1 MVKRIKKPKPKLSR
15 SMRKKLIVLFS
26 LLVFLLCALIG
37 RLMYINYT
45 SGEKYE
51 KKVLS
56 LQSYDSVTIPYQRGD
71 IVDRNGTVMA
81 TSVAVYNVILD
92 CSVMTSESKVDGQM
106 VQKYIEPTIEALI
119 DCFPELNKGDL
130 YQYAEERSDSKYIV
144 LLKKLPYDKIQP
156 FVQLQE
162 AVDDNGKKI
171 NPNIKGVWFE
181 KEYLRSYPFNSLA
194 CSVIGFTA
202 SGNVGTIG
210 LENYYNDTLN
220 GINGR
225 QYGYLNSESD
235 FEKTVIAP
243 QDGNTLVTTIDANI
257 QSIVEKKIAE
267 FNAAYTNNYDERDGS
282 LNTSLIIM
290 NPNTGAILAMA
301 DYPTFDLNNPR
312 DTSILSEEDYKRLT
326 WNVDD
331 LTEEEKE
338 MEVMNVIW
346 QNFCVSSTYEPGS
359 VQKPFTIATGLETG
373 TLNTGVS
380 YVCDG
385 HEVISGQ
392 TVRCVNRQGHGI
404 ENLEKS
410 LMDSCNDALMQMS
423 YSIGVDNFVEY
434 QSIFGFGQRTG
445 IDLPGEANTASLIFN
460 AGNMKTIDLATNS
473 FGQNYNSTMIQM
485 ASAFSSLVNGGTYYR
500 PYLVSKVMDA
510 NGNTVSITEPTVL
523 KQTVSTATSDLLR
536 SYMYSTV
543 TSGTATQAKVDG
555 YSQGGKTGTAEK
567 LPRKDKNYLVSYI
580 GFAPY
585 ENPELVIYCV
595 VDKPNSPDQAHS
607 YYAQNIVREV
617 LEEVLP
623 YLNIYPDEELTGR
636 NADLDVTGT
645 DVFFYGERDGQYLQT
660 SGEGTV
666 DSEQIDSEQIESQ
679 PTDTEPTDT
688 EPENQNN

>member
-1 MVKRIKKPKPKLSR
+1 
-15 SMRKKLIVLFS
+15 
-26 LLVFLLCALIG
+26 
-37 RLMYINYT
+37 MYINYT

-56 LQSYDSVTIPYQRGD
+56 LQSYDSKTIPYQRGD

-92 CSVMTSESKVDGQM
+92 CSVMTSSSKVDGQE
-106 VQKYIEPTIEALI
+106 VQKYLEPTIDALI
-119 DCFPELNKGDL
+119 DCFPELDKGEL
-130 YQYAEERSDSKYIV
+130 YQYAEERSDSRYIV

-156 FVQLQE
+156 FVELQE
-162 AVDDNGKKI
+162 AVDDKGKRV

-181 KEYLRSYPFNSLA
+181 KEYLRSYPFSSMA
-194 CSVIGFTA
+194 CSVIGFTS

-243 QDGNTLVTTIDANI
+243 TDGNTLVTTIDANI

-267 FNAAYTNNYDERDGS
+267 FNAAYTNNDREGRGS

-312 DTSILSEEDYKRLT
+312 DTSILTEEDYQRIT
-326 WNVDD
+326 WNVDN

-338 MEVMNVIW
+338 MEAMNLIW
-346 QNFCVSSTYEPGS
+346 QNFSVFSTYEPGS
-359 VQKPFTIATGLETG
+359 VQKPFTVATGLETG
-373 TLNTGVS
+373 TLHTGLT

-385 HEVISGQ
+385 YELISGS
-392 TVRCVNRQGHGI
+392 RIKCVNRSGHGV
-404 ENLEKS
+404 ETLEGS

-423 YSIGVDNFVEY
+423 YAIGVDNFVEY

-445 IDLPGEANTASLIFN
+445 IDLPGEANTASLLFD
-460 AGNMKTIDLATNS
+460 AGEMKTIDLATNS
-473 FGQNYNSTMIQM
+473 FGQNYNTTMIQM
-485 ASAFSSLVNGGTYYR
+485 ASAYCSLVNGGTYYR

-510 NGNTVSITEPTVL
+510 NGNTISITEPTVL
-523 KQTVSTATSDLLR
+523 KQTVSKTTSDILR
-536 SYMYSTV
+536 SYMYNTV
-543 TSGTATQAKVDG
+543 SNGTATQAKVDG

-567 LPRKDKNYLVSYI
+567 IPRRDGNYLVSYI

-585 ENPELVIYCV
+585 ENPELVIYCI
-595 VDKPNSPDQAHS
+595 VDKPNSADQAHS

-636 NADLDVTGT
+636 NADLDITGT
-645 DVFFYGERDGQYLQT
+645 DVFFNGERDGQYLPVD
-660 SGEGTV
+660 GEATTA
-666 DSEQIDSEQIESQ
+666 EPETPQE
-679 PTDTEPTDT
+679 EPTQT
-688 EPENQNN
+688 EPEDQNN

>member
-1 MVKRIKKPKPKLSR
+1 MAKRIKKPKAKLSR
-15 SMRKKLIVLFS
+15 SMRMKLIVLFS
-26 LLVFLLCALIG
+26 VLVILLCALIG

-92 CSVMTSESKVDGQM
+92 CSVMTSTVNEDGQK
-106 VQKYIEPTIEALI
+106 VQKYVEPTLDALME
-119 DCFPELNKGDL
+119 CFPELDRKEL
-130 YQYAEERSDSKYIV
+130 ESYVEERSDSKYII
-144 LLKKLPYDKIQP
+144 LLKKLPYDRIKP
-156 FVQLQE
+156 FEELQNK
-162 AVDDNGKKI
+162 VDDDNKKV
-171 NPNIKGVWFE
+171 NPYIKGVWFE
-181 KEYLRSYPFNSLA
+181 KEYLRTYPFDSLA
-194 CSVIGFTA
+194 CSVLGFTS

-225 QYGYLNSESD
+225 EFGYLNSESD

-267 FNAAYTNNYDERDGS
+267 FNAAYTNNYSERDGS
-282 LNTSLIIM
+282 INTSLVIM

-312 DTSILSEEDYKRLT
+312 DTSILREEDYKKLT

-338 MEVMNVIW
+338 MEVLNIIW
-346 QNFCVSSTYEPGS
+346 QNFAVSSTYEPGS

-373 TLNTGVS
+373 ALNTDLS
-380 YVCDG
+380 FVCDG
-385 HEVISGQ
+385 GERISGQ
-392 TVRCVNRQGHGI
+392 FIGCVNLRGHGI
-404 ENLEKS
+404 EDLENS

-423 YSIGVDNFVEY
+423 YLIGVENFVEY

-445 IDLPGEANTASLIFN
+445 VDLPGEANTASLIYK
-460 AGNMKTIDLATNS
+460 AADMKTIDLATNS
-473 FGQNYNSTMIQM
+473 FGQNYNATMIQI
-485 ASAFSSLVNGGTYYR
+485 ASAYSSLVNGGTYYR
-500 PYLVSKVMDA
+500 PYLVSKVVDA
-510 NGNTVSITEPTVL
+510 NGNTVSVTEPTVL
-523 KQTVSTATSDLLR
+523 KQTVSKATSDTLR
-536 SYMYSTV
+536 SYMYNTV
-543 TSGTATQAKVDG
+543 TSGTATTAKVDG

-567 LPRKDKNYLVSYI
+567 LPRNRGNYLVSYI

-585 ENPELVIYCV
+585 ENPELVIYCI
-595 VDKPNSPDQAHS
+595 VDEPNSPDQAHS

-623 YLNIYPDEELTGR
+623 YLNIYPDEELTGK

-645 DVFFYGERDGQYLQT
+645 DVFFYGERDGQYEPGDGGVATQT
-660 SGEGTV
+660 EGE
-666 DSEQIDSEQIESQ
+666 SEEE
-679 PTDTEPTDT
+679 
-688 EPENQNN
+688 

>member
-15 SMRKKLIVLFS
+15 GMRMKLIVLFS
-26 LLVFLLCALIG
+26 ALVFLLCALIG

-56 LQSYDSVTIPYQRGD
+56 MQSYDSVTIPYQRGD

-92 CSVMTSESKVDGQM
+92 CSVMTSTSKVDGET
-106 VQKYIEPTIEALI
+106 VQKYIEPTIDALM
-119 DCFPELNKGDL
+119 DCFPELDKGEL
-130 YQYAEERSDSKYIV
+130 YQYAEEKSDSKYIK

-162 AVDDNGKKI
+162 AVDENGKKI

-181 KEYLRSYPFNSLA
+181 KEYLRSYPFDSLA
-194 CSVIGFTA
+194 CSVLGFTS

-225 QYGYLNSESD
+225 RYGYLNSESD

-243 QDGNTLVTTIDANI
+243 QDGNTVVMTIDANI

-267 FNAAYTNNYDERDGS
+267 FNAAYTNNDREGDGS

-301 DYPTFDLNNPR
+301 DYPTFNLNNPR
-312 DTSILSEEDYKRLT
+312 DTSILDEEDYKRLT

-338 MEVMNVIW
+338 MEVLNIIW

-359 VQKPFTIATGLETG
+359 VQKPFTVATGLETG
-373 TLNTGVS
+373 TLNTGLS

-385 HEVISGQ
+385 FEKISGQ
-392 TVRCVNRQGHGI
+392 TIRCVNRQGHGT
-404 ENLEKS
+404 ETLETS

-460 AGNMKTIDLATNS
+460 AGNMKVIDLATNS
-473 FGQNYNSTMIQM
+473 FGQNYNATMIQI
-485 ASAFSSLVNGGTYYR
+485 ASAYCSLVNGGTYYR

-510 NGNTVSITEPTVL
+510 NGNTISITEPMVL
-523 KQTVSTATSDLLR
+523 KQSVSKATSDLLR

-567 LPRKDKNYLVSYI
+567 LPRKTGNYLVSYI

-585 ENPELVIYCV
+585 ENPELVIYCI
-595 VDKPNSPDQAHS
+595 VDEPNSPDQAHS

-645 DVFFYGERDGQYLQT
+645 DPFYYGERDGQYF
-660 SGEGTV
+660 SMDGEDTV
-666 DSEQIDSEQIESQ
+666 DPEVPQ
-679 PTDTEPTDT
+679 T
-688 EPENQNN
+688 EPETPQTEPEAPQAEPEDQNN